1 MNASASREL
10 GALVEALQRSPGWAA
25 KRDLQFVA
33 QTSGG
38 PRAPANGDDC
48 AAFPDGAGGYL
59 LLAAEAMWPELVRTE
74 PFFAGY
80 CSVMVNVSDVA
91 AMGGRPLGVVDA
103 LWTDGPGRAGP
114 LWEGLCEGARRF
126 GVPLVGGHTNVR
138 SPYDALGV
146 AILGRAQRLITSFDA
161 RPGDALVV
169 AIDLRGEMHP
179 RHAFWNASDAP
190 PPRLQGDLALLPQLA
205 ERDLC
210 RAGKDISM
218 AGVLGSLLM
227 LLECSRVGGVVN
239 LEALPRPPRS
249 SRAFEAELRWLRA
262 FPSFGFVLAVAPDKT
277 DAVCETFA
285 AREIATAVVGQVQ
298 EDRAVSLVSD
308 GGRATLWDFAAAPF
322 MGFPGRHIE
331 T

>member
-1 MNASASREL
+1 VSLPSRDEL
-10 GALVEALQRSPGWAA
+10 GELVQALRQSPGWEA

-33 QTSGG
+33 KTSGG
-38 PRAPANGDDC
+38 PAGPANGDDC

-59 LLAAEAMWPELVRTE
+59 LLAAEAMWPELVRSE

-91 AMGGRPLGVVDA
+91 AMGGRPLGLVDT

-114 LWEGLCEGARRF
+114 LWDGLCEGARRF
-126 GVPLVGGHTNVR
+126 GVPLAGGHTNVR

-161 RPGDALVV
+161 RPGDALVA

-179 RHAFWNASDAP
+179 RHAFWNASHAP
-190 PPRLQGDLALLPQLA
+190 ASRLQGDLALLPRLA
-205 ERDLC
+205 EEGLC
-210 RAGKDISM
+210 LAGKDISM

-227 LLECSRVGGVVN
+227 LLECSRVGAVVD
-239 LEALPRPPRS
+239 LSTLPRPPAL
-249 SRAFEAELRWLRA
+249 SRDFETELRWLRA
-262 FPSFGFVLAVAPDKT
+262 FPSFGFVLAVAPEKVA
-277 DAVCETFA
+277 AVCETFA
-285 AREIATAVVGQVQ
+285 ARDIAAGVVGTVH
-298 EDRAVSLVSD
+298 EGSTVSLRSN
-308 GGRATLWDFAAAPF
+308 GARATLWDFADAPF
-322 MGFPGRHIE
+322 MGFPGRQVA